1 LHGWEDRDYES
12 TQNHGR
18 GGMLY
23 EFRNYGLSNLGIPTR
38 FHHKPPFRI
47 VFSEQSSK
55 TEGRMLDFSLHKKLI
70 QQSFDPSYVSVESYV
85 FSRLSLYE
93 QLNIAS
99 QTSIFVTMNGG
110 GAVTAMYMPRG
121 SSLLLYYL
129 EYGGVVNGVLNGKPA
144 RLDWDLFNN
153 MAHLKV
159 HWLPEG
165 TMQTDSALGAFL
177 LLVQHELD
185 GLIREKSYDHF
196 FN

>member
-1 LHGWEDRDYES
+1 
-12 TQNHGR
+12 
-18 GGMLY
+18 
-23 EFRNYGLSNLGIPTR
+23 
-38 FHHKPPFRI
+38 
-47 VFSEQSSK
+47 
-55 TEGRMLDFSLHKKLI
+55 MLDFSLHKKLI